1 MTSTQHRTTND
12 TTADT
17 TPATT
22 RSERS
27 ALTSAVGVLGMGV
40 IVLAL
45 AGCSVVKPYLPE
57 QQEHFDTY
65 ADAPSTANSEDLAW
79 FMPKWVPA
87 DAKDIDVRLDTSKPG
102 YVIGFTSADGV
113 DTSAC
118 KSVDGAKGGP
128 AMTAGFLPD
137 RLPTTSLV
145 TCGDG
150 RLTTEVDGRWYGWT
164 PVGPVASDENDT
176 LRTD

>member
-17 TPATT
+17 SQTTT

-57 QQEHFDTY
+57 QQEHFATY
-65 ADAPSTANSEDLAW
+65 ADAPSKADSEDLAW

-164 PVGPVASDENDT
+164 PIEPVASDENDT
-176 LRTD
+176 LRAD

>member
-1 MTSTQHRTTND
+1 MTSTQHPTTDD
-12 TTADT
+12 TTQ
-17 TPATT
+17 PAT

-27 ALTSAVGVLGMGV
+27 ALTSAVGILGMGV

-45 AGCSVVKPYLPE
+45 AGCSVVQPYLPE
-57 QQEHFDTY
+57 QQEHYDTY
-65 ADAPSTANSEDLAW
+65 ADAPSKADSEDLAW

-87 DAKDIDVRLDTSKPG
+87 DAKDIDVRLDTSEPG

-118 KSVDGAKGGP
+118 DPVEGAKGGP

-150 RLTTEVDGRWYGWT
+150 RLTTEIDGRWFGWT
-164 PVGPVASDENDT
+164 PVEPVASDENDT

>member
-1 MTSTQHRTTND
+1 MTSTQPPTTQP
-12 TTADT
+12 TTA
-17 TPATT
+17 

-27 ALTSAVGVLGMGV
+27 ALTSATGVLGMGV

-45 AGCSVVKPYLPE
+45 AGCSVIKPYLPE
-57 QQEHFDTY
+57 QEAHYDTY
-65 ADAPSTANSEDLAW
+65 SDAPSKADSEDVAW
-79 FMPKWVPA
+79 FMPAWVPA
-87 DAKDIDVRLDTSKPG
+87 DAEDIDVRLDTSEPG
-102 YVIGFTSADGV
+102 YVIRFSSADGV
-113 DTSAC
+113 DTSTC
-118 KSVDGAKGGP
+118 EPVEGAKGGP

-150 RLTTEVDGRWYGWT
+150 RLTTEIDGRWYGWT
-164 PVGPVASDENDT
+164 PVEPVESGENST